1 MKTLKHI
8 RKITQG
14 KKTQQQQERESLLF
28 ETKWDF
34 FFNKAARTVNYSGV
48 KGDFFAVLKISPQS
62 FLLFKV
68 THSTPNKNPK

>member
-34 FFNKAARTVNYSGV
+34 FLIKRLEQSII
-48 KGDFFAVLKISPQS
+48 AVSRAT
-62 FLLFKV
+62 FL
-68 THSTPNKNPK
+68 PY